1 MIGRLRRA
9 SVADAEVCWVIR
21 NSALREQCVT
31 CYPLAAIE
39 AWTPQAMPEGYP
51 RAIIEHCFYV
61 IENVQ
66 GELLATGYL
75 DSQTQRLEA
84 IFTRPSAMGQ
94 GCAARIVKKLKEEAL
109 QQGLAIIS
117 LSSTLNAQPF
127 YLKQGFIPLRHD
139 RHFSATARCYLDC
152 VEMYYPLTLSGD

>member
-9 SVADAEVCWVIR
+9 SVADAPVCWHIR
-21 NSALREQCVT
+21 NSAIREQCAA
-31 CYPLAAIE
+31 CYPLAAVE
-39 AWTPQAMPEGYP
+39 AWTPQVMPESYP
-51 RAIIEHCFYV
+51 QAIIEHCFYV
-61 IENVQ
+61 IEDVQ

-75 DSQTQRLEA
+75 DRQTQRLEA

-94 GCAARIVKKLKEEAL
+94 GCASHIVEKLKEEAL
-109 QQGLAIIS
+109 QQGLSAIS

-139 RHFSATARCYLDC
+139 CHFSVTAGCYLDC
-152 VEMYYPLTLSGD
+152 VEMYCPLTLPGD